1 MTIHGVPRP
10 RRPFIA
16 FPGHAGRSLRSPATQ
31 AAAGR
36 SFAGAHSLASGA
48 LALTRSQLIREA
60 E

>member
-10 RRPFIA
+10 RRPLVTA
-16 FPGHAGRSLRSPATQ
+16 RS
-31 AAAGR
+31 
-36 SFAGAHSLASGA
+36 